1 MVNVRIPQKFE
12 FLFTPSRYKACYGG
26 RGTGKSHSFATALVL
41 MAAAKP
47 IRVLCGREIQKSIK
61 DSVKRLIDD
70 KIAEY
75 KLQNFFTSTETE
87 VRGVNGSL
95 FLFAGIKTNPESIK
109 SMEGIDICW
118 IEEASTISQR
128 SLDFLIPTIRKDGSE
143 IWFTWNPENEL
154 DPVDMMF
161 RGKVPPKDTVVQEVK
176 WYDNPWFPEVLKTE
190 MEFDRMTN
198 PEKYMHVWEGGY
210 RLVTEGAYYAEQLA
224 QAIHENRITR
234 VPYDSQYPVVASFD
248 LGISDM
254 TSVWFAQI
262 IGFEVR
268 IIDFLESNGQP
279 IDWYAKKMRE
289 KPYNYDQVILPHDGR
304 AKSLGTGKS
313 IEEVMR
319 SLGFNVVIC
328 PNIAVKDGIDN
339 ARSFLAKCWFDQEK
353 CDEGLK
359 HLRSYR
365 ENFDEKLRISRG
377 PLHDEHSH
385 AADSFRY
392 LSVGLKKPVDQKQ
405 HLQAVREYYKQP
417 EKTFTELG
425 NVGIATVADTL

>member
-1 MVNVRIPQKFE
+1 MATVQIPQKFD

-41 MAAAKP
+41 MAASKP
-47 IRVLCGREIQKSIK
+47 IRILCGREIQKSIK

-70 KIAEY
+70 KITEY
-75 KLQNFFTSTETE
+75 KLNSFFTSTETE
-87 VRGVNGSL
+87 IRGTNGSL

-118 IEEASTISQR
+118 IEEASTISLR
-128 SLDFLIPTIRKDGSE
+128 SLEFLVPTIRKEGSE

-154 DPVDMMF
+154 DPVDIMF
-161 RGKVPPKDTVVQEVK
+161 RGKVPPKNSIVQEVK
-176 WYDNPWFPEVLKTE
+176 WHDNPWFPEVLKEE
-190 MEFDRMTN
+190 MEFDRLN
-198 PEKYMHVWEGGY
+198 HPEKYMHVWEGGY

-224 QAIHENRITR
+224 KVIHENRVTR

-254 TSVWFAQI
+254 TSVWFAQV

-268 IIDFLESNGQP
+268 VIDFLESNGQP
-279 IDWYAKKMRE
+279 IDWYAKQMRE
-289 KPYNYDQVILPHDGR
+289 KPYTYDQVILPHDGR

-319 SLGFNVVIC
+319 SLGFNVTIC

-339 ARSFLAKCWFDQEK
+339 VRSFLTKCWFDQEK
-353 CDEGLK
+353 CSEGLK

-365 ENFDEKLRISRG
+365 ENYDEKLRISRG

-392 LSVGLKKPVDQKQ
+392 LAVGLKKPIDAKQ
-405 HLQAVREYYKQP
+405 NLEAVKEYYKSP
-417 EKTFTELG
+417 EKTFTQLR
-425 NVGIATVADTL
+425 NVGIPTIETL

>member
-12 FLFTPSRYKACYGG
+12 SLFTPSRYKAYYGG
-26 RGTGKSHSFATALVL
+26 RGTGKSHSFAAALVL
-41 MAAAKP
+41 MAASKP

-75 KLQNFFTSTETE
+75 KLNKFFTSTETE
-87 VRGVNGSL
+87 IRGANGSL

-118 IEEASTISQR
+118 IEEASTISLR
-128 SLDFLIPTIRKDGSE
+128 SLEFLVPTIRKEGSE

-154 DPVDMMF
+154 DPVDIMF
-161 RGKVPPKDTVVQEVK
+161 RGKTPPNNSIVQEVK
-176 WYDNPWFPEVLKTE
+176 WYDNPWFPEVLKEE
-190 MEFDRMTN
+190 MEFDRMNN

-224 QAIHENRITR
+224 KAIHENRVTR
-234 VPYDSQYPVVASFD
+234 VPYDSQYSVVASFD

-254 TSVWFAQI
+254 TSVWFAQV

-268 IIDFLESNGQP
+268 VIDFLESNGQP
-279 IDWYAKKMRE
+279 IDWYAKQMRE
-289 KPYNYDQVILPHDGR
+289 KPYTYDQVILPHDGR

-319 SLGFNVVIC
+319 SLGFNVTIC

-339 ARSFLAKCWFDQEK
+339 VRSFLTKCWFDQEK
-353 CDEGLK
+353 CSEGLK

-365 ENFDEKLRISRG
+365 ENYDEKLRISRG

-392 LSVGLKKPVDQKQ
+392 LAVGLKKPIDTKQ
-405 HLQAVREYYKQP
+405 SLEAVKDYYKSP
-417 EKTFTELG
+417 EKTFTELR
-425 NVGIATVADTL
+425 NVGIPTIETL